1 MTKIIVA
8 QIRGIQSTWIID
20 EVIQK
25 AIKNANLVIKI
36 TKVKLK

>member
-8 QIRGIQSTWIID
+8 HIRGIQSTWIID

-25 AIKNANLVIKI
+25 AIKNANLVKKIKKI
-36 TKVKLK
+36 